1 MFLKFGRDKMT
12 KHKILFGVV
21 LLIAVVSSGLNVVQ
35 VIKNKN
41 DINAIKSYVGS
52 VCGDEMIKKYNDLG
66 YNSTKENYPEKAKA
80 ISEEVSKKVDNEKD
94 VNCVTIRFLAGTN
107 NQEEAYK
114 KLEAFV
120 NKGENPSLKIKGV
133 GSLEKMSPSNLKL
146 NNVGDVF

>member
-1 MFLKFGRDKMT
+1 MT

-66 YNSTKENYPEKAKA
+66 YKSTKENYPEKAKA
-80 ISEEVSKKVDNEKD
+80 ISEEVSKKLI
-94 VNCVTIRFLAGTN
+94 T
-107 NQEEAYK
+107 K
-114 KLEAFV
+114 K
-120 NKGENPSLKIKGV
+120 
-133 GSLEKMSPSNLKL
+133 M
-146 NNVGDVF
+146 